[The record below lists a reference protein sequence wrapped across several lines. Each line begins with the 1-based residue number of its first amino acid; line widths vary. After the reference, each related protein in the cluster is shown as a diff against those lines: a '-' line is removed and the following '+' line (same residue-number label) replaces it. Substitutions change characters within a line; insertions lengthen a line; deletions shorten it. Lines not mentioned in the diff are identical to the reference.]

1 MRLAPGDLL
10 TAAEALKLLP
20 VGRSLLYRLA
30 EEGQIDA
37 IRVASVGSRR
47 GRILFERA
55 AIENYVARL
64 RDSAPSRRPAQV
76 DVDQLLRRVRRDRC
90 A

>member
-1 MRLAPGDLL
+1 MSLAPGDLL
-10 TAAEALKLLP
+10 TAAEALRLLP
-20 VGRSLLYRLA
+20 VGKSLLYRLV
-30 EEGQIDA
+30 EEGQIDS
-37 IRVASVGSRR
+37 IRVASIGSRR

-64 RDSAPSRRPAQV
+64 RASAPSRRPVRV
-76 DVDQLLRRVRRDRC
+76 DVDQLLRRVQRDRG